1 MTVHD
6 RWGPRSFEVRNPET
20 PPFAVTVRG
29 RDRWALEALI
39 AAGDAGRTPVD
50 DPAPRWAA
58 YVHDLRALALEI
70 ETLTEPHAGPFAGS
84 HARYVLRSKVKPAR
98 VLAVENSGA
107 RDD

>member
-6 RWGPRSFEVRNPET
+6 RWGPRAFAVRNPET
-20 PPFAVTVRG
+20 PFAVTVRG
-29 RDRWALEALI
+29 RARWALESLM
-39 AAGDAGRTPVD
+39 AAGDAGCATID

-58 YVHDLRALALEI
+58 YVHELRALGFEI

-84 HARYVLRSKVKPAR
+84 HARYVLRSKVEPAR
-98 VLAVENSGA
+98 VFQTAENSGP